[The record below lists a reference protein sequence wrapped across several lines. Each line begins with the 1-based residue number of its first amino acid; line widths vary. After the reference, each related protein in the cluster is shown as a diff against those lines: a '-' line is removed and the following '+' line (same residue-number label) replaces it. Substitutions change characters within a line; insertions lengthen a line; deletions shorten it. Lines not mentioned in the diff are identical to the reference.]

1 MESISSP
8 KVSQGKQ
15 NNPRIEGLPAP
26 LSGCRNGRPPD
37 TNALVVV
44 PSSLERSA
52 NPIYDE
58 DQQVM
63 KRSRGDGQE
72 TMDVEVD
79 VQEDGSDV
87 VMQITAKDGLSCEEE
102 GTVRNDDIP
111 RVEGTPPGM
120 NKPSFRDMLTGRGST
135 AGSSPALSELDV
147 EILAEDVCVSSVDGM
162 PSITFSDRVHNMVD
176 AKLTNAVVV
185 RLLGR
190 NIGYGALLTRIRS
203 LWTPS
208 NDIALIDLDN
218 GYFLVRFAS
227 AADVTKVL
235 MGGPWLIYGNYLTV
249 QPWSRNFS
257 TNADHPDKIVVWAR
271 LPGLPYRYYTKSMF
285 RCIAG
290 AIGEVVK
297 IDYNTSEGKRGRFAR
312 LAVVVDL
319 NKPLIPSLIVD
330 GFCQRIESEGLP
342 TICYACGRYGHTQDV
357 CKPHAEK
364 VNSNNQP
371 TSGKS
376 KSREVEERFGPW
388 MQVPTRKSGRVM
400 QGRGSSTVINSRK
413 DFVEH
418 QSGKFAVLA
427 QEEDEHELIEVNT
440 LGDSSLLE
448 LNHVGDVVVTAP
460 RSMVKEPI
468 TGYASKEIMNAENCK
483 EMSSDGRILLHG
495 SGSESAVRGLNV
507 KEGDRNVAVAPN
519 ELVVHSKTKLNTGN
533 HTVVKILERQSGTIS
548 KSSSTSRSNVGGES
562 AATKGGQGL
571 LIGKN
576 GIRKKQPVRKKQ
588 DARAPSKVT
597 LGEWIGDLSRD
608 IAVSGSRGNRHRDN
622 VPVANDGPDTAVQW
636 RANTT
641 FEQGSGQ

>member
-135 AGSSPALSELDV
+135 AGSSPALPELDV
-147 EILAEDVCVSSVDGM
+147 EILAEDVCVSSVD
-162 PSITFSDRVHNMVD
+162 
-176 AKLTNAVVV
+176 
-185 RLLGR
+185 
-190 NIGYGALLTRIRS
+190 
-203 LWTPS
+203 
-208 NDIALIDLDN
+208 
-218 GYFLVRFAS
+218 
-227 AADVTKVL
+227 
-235 MGGPWLIYGNYLTV
+235 
-249 QPWSRNFS
+249 
-257 TNADHPDKIVVWAR
+257 
-271 LPGLPYRYYTKSMF
+271 
-285 RCIAG
+285 
-290 AIGEVVK
+290 
-297 IDYNTSEGKRGRFAR
+297 
-312 LAVVVDL
+312 
-319 NKPLIPSLIVD
+319 
-330 GFCQRIESEGLP
+330 
-342 TICYACGRYGHTQDV
+342 DV

-364 VNSNNQP
+364 VNSDNQP

-448 LNHVGDVVVTAP
+448 LNHVGDVVVTTP

-641 FEQGSGQ
+641 FEQGLGQ

>member
-72 TMDVEVD
+72 TMDVEVV

-135 AGSSPALSELDV
+135 AGSSPALPELDV
-147 EILAEDVCVSSVDGM
+147 EILAEDVCVSSVD
-162 PSITFSDRVHNMVD
+162 
-176 AKLTNAVVV
+176 
-185 RLLGR
+185 
-190 NIGYGALLTRIRS
+190 
-203 LWTPS
+203 
-208 NDIALIDLDN
+208 
-218 GYFLVRFAS
+218 
-227 AADVTKVL
+227 
-235 MGGPWLIYGNYLTV
+235 
-249 QPWSRNFS
+249 
-257 TNADHPDKIVVWAR
+257 
-271 LPGLPYRYYTKSMF
+271 
-285 RCIAG
+285 
-290 AIGEVVK
+290 
-297 IDYNTSEGKRGRFAR
+297 
-312 LAVVVDL
+312 
-319 NKPLIPSLIVD
+319 
-330 GFCQRIESEGLP
+330 
-342 TICYACGRYGHTQDV
+342 DV

-364 VNSNNQP
+364 VNSDNQP

-448 LNHVGDVVVTAP
+448 LNHVGDVVVTTP

>member
-120 NKPSFRDMLTGRGST
+120 NKPSFRDMLIGRGFT
-135 AGSSPALSELDV
+135 AGSSPALPELDV
-147 EILAEDVCVSSVDGM
+147 EILAEDVCVSSVD
-162 PSITFSDRVHNMVD
+162 
-176 AKLTNAVVV
+176 
-185 RLLGR
+185 
-190 NIGYGALLTRIRS
+190 
-203 LWTPS
+203 
-208 NDIALIDLDN
+208 
-218 GYFLVRFAS
+218 
-227 AADVTKVL
+227 
-235 MGGPWLIYGNYLTV
+235 
-249 QPWSRNFS
+249 
-257 TNADHPDKIVVWAR
+257 
-271 LPGLPYRYYTKSMF
+271 
-285 RCIAG
+285 
-290 AIGEVVK
+290 
-297 IDYNTSEGKRGRFAR
+297 
-312 LAVVVDL
+312 
-319 NKPLIPSLIVD
+319 
-330 GFCQRIESEGLP
+330 GLP

-364 VNSNNQP
+364 VNSDNQL

-448 LNHVGDVVVTAP
+448 LNHVGDVVVTTS

-507 KEGDRNVAVAPN
+507 KEVDRNVAVAPN

-608 IAVSGSRGNRHRDN
+608 IAVSGSRGNRLRDN